1 MSRTLTGVVASNKAD
16 KTIVIAVTTHKT
28 HPLYKKKYV
37 STKRYLAHDE
47 KNEANV
53 GDKVIIVESR
63 PISANKRFKL
73 DKITERAA
81 LNEEQL
87 EVVKVEE
94 KAEEEPKDKA
104 EEKK

>member
-1 MSRTLTGVVASNKAD
+1 MSRSLTGVVASNKND
-16 KTIVIAVTTHKT
+16 KTIVIAVATHKT

-37 STKRYLAHDE
+37 STKRYAAHDE
-47 KNEANV
+47 KNEASV
-53 GDKVIIVESR
+53 GDKVVIVETR

-73 DKITERAA
+73 DKIIERAA
-81 LNEEQL
+81 LSEEQL

-94 KAEEEPKDKA
+94 KTDDKT